1 MTKSV
6 TDDMKV
12 LALFFLLLLPNLAFS
27 AALVEPTAI
36 DKQVVQLT
44 DEETAWLKSNPE
56 LGHLALK
63 IRSRVRMSEPEHAW
77 TAGKPRVPVRVGDYP
92 PFFFT
97 DDNKPQGLAIDYV
110 KIMCFAFDLE
120 CDYVT
125 GMPITESF
133 TSMREPGG
141 IAVQPAWQRNPS
153 REELATFTKPYF
165 FSPFVIFQRK
175 GDALINGMDE
185 LTGKRVV
192 VERNY
197 AIHKLLQ
204 RDYPDLQLVEVDFSS
219 EALELLA
226 AGGADAYVGN
236 LMVGNYLSVTLGMS
250 NIVVAAQAPYDANAM
265 SIAVRKDRPEL
276 ASLFNKGINALRP
289 DEHAVIKGKWTFG
302 FDSRL
307 QESKRLIS
315 LTSEE
320 RVWLATHPKIV
331 LSGIC
336 DLTPVFVCDGN
347 QQIVDG
353 LHRDYL
359 NLIGERLH
367 IDIEIHA
374 YPDWKQALNSALKGE
389 TDGIGIS
396 HVVPSRQ
403 RQFNLTRPMYKSFS
417 SIYTRA
423 DDPLTYSGLK
433 QLEGKRVGYVASIA
447 SNLKRLEMYP
457 GISAVPLPGYI
468 EMVDALKRKQVDAI
482 ITQSTFDYWRA
493 RNLSFNIRYNA
504 SILESGVDIAF
515 GLDKNEPLLRD
526 LFNKAL
532 GTISTNE
539 RQALIDRWIARPQPG
554 FEQRLSLS
562 EEEQAWLSEHS
573 SIPMCVD
580 PNWVPFEQINQK
592 GEYEGMV
599 ADYMALIS
607 ERLGVP
613 FKLLPTKDFSESLK
627 KVSTGECQILSSW
640 ASVSDIED
648 PGLLT
653 SSYMTAS
660 AVLAV
665 HQDVPYILVHQ
676 DLAGLRVGAVA
687 NYPTQGKVKRLY
699 PEAELVLVDNV
710 DQGLQMVAAG
720 ELDAFMATQ
729 TAIVYSIQRQRLTQV
744 KIGGVVPGEEHIG
757 MVVNRQQPILLS
769 ILNKAVASIEPDDRR
784 RITNKWLT
792 VTVEREF
799 DYSLL
804 WKVVS
809 GFLLILAAVLAW
821 NYVIR
826 RQKQALVASQARL
839 SESEQRFRELFVYSP
854 VAFQSLNSEGRF
866 VDVNKPLCDLLGYD
880 KESLLGHE
888 FGEFWSPAI
897 RSAYSKAFSNFKSCG
912 ETAGDLELI
921 RSDGSIVYVHLIGRI
936 QYDDEGRMV
945 RTHCALHDISDRR
958 RYEEELTKAR
968 ETAEASNQAK
978 SMFLAN
984 MSHELRTPLNAILGF
999 SQMLGSDQSASE
1011 DQQQKLTIINRS
1023 GEHLLGMINDILDL
1037 SKIEAGEVELEQTAF
1052 NLPQVLQELGE
1063 MFEMRAR
1070 SRGLLFEL
1078 ELNRNLASCIKADS
1092 GKLRQILIN
1101 LLGNAAKFTREGGFT
1116 LRAKTTAIAD
1126 DSTMVILHIEVDDS
1140 GPGIAPD
1147 QLDRIFK
1154 PFVRAEGSSAS
1165 VKGTGLGLAITKSF
1179 VGLMGGEI
1187 SVESTPGVGSIF
1199 RVELPVAL
1207 AEAAE
1212 MAAVEIARPTV
1223 LGLEPDQPEWR
1234 ILVVEDNPENRQ
1246 LLVSMLHQAGF
1257 KVQEAENGKEGVSVF
1272 TQWQPHFIW
1281 MDMRMPVMD
1290 GYEATAEI
1298 RKLPGGDKVKI
1309 VAITASAFHEQ
1320 HQKILD
1326 AGCDEVVHK
1335 PFKVHEV
1342 FDSMQQHL
1350 GVRYIH
1356 ETEKAEPAIKLTSE
1370 MLAKL
1375 PVEQREALRQAAHDL
1390 GISATDQVIE
1400 TIRSEHPE
1408 IADGLRLMADAY
1420 QFGKILALLEKEES
1434 E

>member
-315 LTSEE
+315 LSSEE
-320 RVWLATHPKIV
+320 RMWLDAHFMI
-331 LSGIC
+331 
-336 DLTPVFVCDGN
+336 
-347 QQIVDG
+347 
-353 LHRDYL
+353 
-359 NLIGERLH
+359 
-367 IDIEIHA
+367 
-374 YPDWKQALNSALKGE
+374 
-389 TDGIGIS
+389 
-396 HVVPSRQ
+396 
-403 RQFNLTRPMYKSFS
+403 
-417 SIYTRA
+417 
-423 DDPLTYSGLK
+423 PL
-433 QLEGKRVGYVASIA
+433 
-447 SNLKRLEMYP
+447 
-457 GISAVPLPGYI
+457 
-468 EMVDALKRKQVDAI
+468 
-482 ITQSTFDYWRA
+482 
-493 RNLSFNIRYNA
+493 
-504 SILESGVDIAF
+504 
-515 GLDKNEPLLRD
+515 
-526 LFNKAL
+526 
-532 GTISTNE
+532 
-539 RQALIDRWIARPQPG
+539 
-554 FEQRLSLS
+554 
-562 EEEQAWLSEHS
+562 
-573 SIPMCVD
+573 CVD

-769 ILNKAVASIEPDDRR
+769 ILNKAVASIESDDRR

-1298 RKLPGGDKVKI
+1298 RKLPSGDKVKI

-1408 IADGLRLMADAY
+1408 IADALQLMANAY